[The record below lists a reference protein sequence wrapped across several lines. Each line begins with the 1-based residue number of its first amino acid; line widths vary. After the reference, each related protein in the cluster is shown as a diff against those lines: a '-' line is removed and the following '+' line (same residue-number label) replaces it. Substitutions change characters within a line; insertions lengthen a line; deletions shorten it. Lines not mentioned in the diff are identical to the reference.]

1 MVSSSQIVGRKTT
14 ISAASFT
21 GRATAPAAPDPV
33 TTKLLNQNS
42 LQLAMVA
49 GQIQGMNAQMQSL
62 AGSLTTINQNLA
74 VSQQLERQKEAEEQ
88 RQQYALAQQK
98 LREGQESQVEKK
110 IQAATVKPAQKLA
123 NKASF
128 TLARVG
134 DFLGAL
140 FGSWLAMKGVQAI
153 RAFSEKNTDR
163 LREIR
168 NETLKGVAAVA
179 GILLVAKGG
188 LALLAANFAG
198 IAGKIGLMI
207 TGGLI
212 AGLTI
217 KLLQFI
223 KDAGSRALDALNP
236 FKGNNDAPTADSPG
250 GEAASTGFSFSDLN
264 PFGGLFGG
272 GGDEGPDL
280 TGQGGPDIE
289 AQTPVVEKP
298 EGFMRGLAGLGDFL
312 TGDLFDF
319 DKRSKIPEPVAS
331 EEQAQVEP
339 SETMMGQPAPAANKF
354 VTLNE
359 DGSYEDAHKDGE
371 FAGPD
376 KPAAEGE
383 ASLQP
388 VQGEGEVASTDSAN
402 VPLEGDPSKGLK
414 PGQISPDDTTL
425 SQMGYSTDEVAAMI
439 EDEKR
444 IGKEGSITPIPKGK
458 LLEQAVSQPP
468 PESSPVV
475 VMAAGSGGE
484 QQAPPPTAPAQ
495 GGINAAPSFETSNP
509 DNIYTLGALSNF
521 NVVMA

>member
-123 NKASF
+123 KKASF

-212 AGLTI
+212 AGLTV

-264 PFGGLFGG
+264 PFGGLFGGG

-339 SETMMGQPAPAANKF
+339 SETMMGQPAPAPSGK
-354 VTLNE
+354 E
-359 DGSYEDAHKDGE
+359 KSEEG

-376 KPAAEGE
+376 KPAEEGE
-383 ASLQP
+383 TSLQP
-388 VQGEGEVASTDSAN
+388 VQGEGEVPSTTDDKTAPAN
-402 VPLEGDPSKGLK
+402 IPLEGDPSKGLQ

-439 EDEKR
+439 EDERR
-444 IGKEGSITPIPKGK
+444 IGKEGTITPIPKGK

-468 PESSPVV
+468 PESAPI
-475 VMAAGSGGE
+475 VMMAPAPSGGE
-484 QQAPPPTAPAQ
+484 KQPKPTAPAQ
-495 GGINAAPSFETSNP
+495 GGINASPAFATSNP

>member
-331 EEQAQVEP
+331 EEQAQVKP
-339 SETMMGQPAPAANKF
+339 SETMMGQPAPAP
-354 VTLNE
+354 
-359 DGSYEDAHKDGE
+359 SGE
-371 FAGPD
+371 EKSEEGFAGPD

-383 ASLQP
+383 TSLQP
-388 VQGEGEVASTDSAN
+388 VQGEGEVPSTTDDKTAPAN
-402 VPLEGDPSKGLK
+402 IPLEGDPSKGLQ

-425 SQMGYSTDEVAAMI
+425 AEMGYSTDEVAAMI
-439 EDEKR
+439 EEEKR

-468 PESSPVV
+468 PESAPVV

>member
-49 GQIQGMNAQMQSL
+49 GQIQSMNAQMQSL

-272 GGDEGPDL
+272 GGDEGPVL
-280 TGQGGPDIE
+280 SGQGGPDIE
-289 AQTPVVEKP
+289 AQTPIVEKP
-298 EGFMRGLAGLGDFL
+298 EGFMRALAGLGDFL

-331 EEQAQVEP
+331 EEQVQVEP
-339 SETMMGQPAPAANKF
+339 SETMMGQPAPAP
-354 VTLNE
+354 
-359 DGSYEDAHKDGE
+359 SGE
-371 FAGPD
+371 EKSEEGFAGPD
-376 KPAAEGE
+376 KPAEEGE
-383 ASLQP
+383 TSLQP
-388 VQGEGEVASTDSAN
+388 VQGEGEVPSTTDDKTAPAN
-402 VPLEGDPSKGLK
+402 IPLEGDPSKGLK

-439 EDEKR
+439 EEEKR
-444 IGKEGSITPIPKGK
+444 IGKEGTITPIPKGK